1 MMISTGG
8 AEDEVKTRIQKS
20 NAAFIK
26 LYPVWTAREI
36 SKLTKLKIL
45 KSNIKSVLL
54 FACETWKSTKK
65 KDFKRFTGLHK

>member
-1 MMISTGG
+1 MMTSTGT
-8 AEDEVKTRIQKS
+8 AEDEVKTRTEKA

-36 SKLTKLKIL
+36 SKLTELKIL
-45 KSNIKSVLL
+45 NSNVKSILL

-65 KDFKRFTGLHK
+65 KFFKYLKY